1 MQMLQAVVLAL
12 LYSSIAAQLSDPIA
26 SGHQVKS
33 HKNKFLKRAAT
44 QDENRL
50 LRCDMPQ
57 AH

>member
-1 MQMLQAVVLAL
+1 MLQAVVLAL

-26 SGHQVKS
+26 SDHQVKS